1 MKTKKSL
8 LVTLLAIVVAC
19 MSMFVFT
26 ACGGEEEHVHAWG
39 EWQVDVPATCL
50 AEGKEVR
57 VCKLDASHVE
67 NRTTPKSGHSG
78 YVFCGDCG
86 KILTNDEETT
96 YYNTLLDNVISTKTF
111 GLTIEDVAFSF
122 SSIEIH
128 SYDNDY
134 DGIPD
139 EEWTSEMDMQINAQF
154 AELVFGVDQDGKL
167 IGYGDGSATLVGK
180 YMPADAMTATVY
192 FEDNVG
198 YFKLNDWVDVFVKV
212 DATEIMEGVSQMIT
226 EENLEQTID
235 SMVAELKNTLPTEY
249 HQAIDKV
256 VAWIKGDAATDING
270 FITEYEPTFEK
281 LFAAFVSPLIK
292 KTAVQNG
299 YELSFNYDLLRNL
312 NNALYTKTIEDFL
325 IEEYGINPLVKIRKE
340 IDGILSTTVGEILD
354 DLETELG
361 MTLPQLINAI
371 WEEYTL
377 PDEIAEGL
385 SKSEIVTMLGKDTI
399 RNTTLNSLLQ
409 DFVLPELGEGLTVS
423 ALLDQTFLML
433 GETLDYTIYELMFT
447 SVVQPEISGGGVPPY
462 SAAPSQ
468 ENVMQMV
475 KQTFDDVIDL
485 VESVYNVVIHTNAQG
500 ELVKVSYNVDADIQ
514 DLIDIFGE
522 IDSYEKLELTAMG
535 KFSLIPNYET
545 QLTEKYTQFKAE
557 AEEFFS
563 KIDLSQ
569 EVMLN
574 GLKAQYGEENVT
586 LEDGYYTV
594 VEIDQNPYIYE
605 YNYNYGNDGYTF
617 NREYTYYN
625 YTYTFAERNPSLL
638 TVGKCG
644 DVVEIELISEY
655 SQEIITETYL
665 VTCDNLGNEISVEGI
680 SVDTENYD
688 YASGGASFRFGYNVK
703 NKTLSFDDYA
713 NDLFIGHDYTE
724 DQSKST
730 EPEDGLGK
738 VCWVCEKCGKEIYE
752 YFPAE
757 D

>member
-96 YYNTLLDNVISTKTF
+96 YYNTLLDNVMSTKTF
-111 GLTIEDVAFSF
+111 GLTIEDVHFSF
-122 SSIEIH
+122 EKDVIDYTPAPGFEHLYESDEIIKI
-128 SYDNDY
+128 D
-134 DGIPD
+134 
-139 EEWTSEMDMQINAQF
+139 AQF
-154 AELVFGVDQDGKL
+154 VELVFGVDQDGKL

-198 YFKLNDWVDVFVKV
+198 YFKLNDWIDVFVKV

-226 EENLEQTID
+226 EENLGQTID
-235 SMVAELKNTLPTEY
+235 SMVAELKNTIPTEY

-256 VAWIKGDAATDING
+256 VAWIKGDAATDISS

-340 IDGILSTTVGEILD
+340 IDGILSTTIGEILD

-371 WEEYTL
+371 WEEYNL

-399 RNTTLNSLLQ
+399 RNTTLSSLLQ

-433 GETLDYTIYELMFT
+433 GEILDYTLYELMFT

-468 ENVMQMV
+468 ENVIQMV

-500 ELVKVSYNVDADIQ
+500 ELVKISYNVDADIQ
-514 DLIDIFGE
+514 DLIDIVGE

-605 YNYNYGNDGYTF
+605 YNYTYGNDGYTF

-625 YTYTFAERNPSLL
+625 YTYTFAESNLL
-638 TVGKCG
+638 LVTLGKCG
-644 DVVEIELISEY
+644 DVVEIELMCDTTQDIV
-655 SQEIITETYL
+655 TETYL
-665 VTCDNLGNEISVEGI
+665 VTCDNLGNEISVDGI
-680 SVDTENYD
+680 SVNTESYD
-688 YASGGASFRFGYNVK
+688 YGSSSFEMGYNVK
-703 NKTLSFDDYA
+703 DKTLSFDDYV
-713 NDLFIGHDYTE
+713 NNIFVGHDYTE

-730 EPEDGLGK
+730 EPVEGLGK
-738 VCWVCEKCGKEIYE
+738 LCLVCEKCGKEIYE
-752 YFPAE
+752 YYPAE